1 MTHGC
6 LRVIANRRSMML
18 HTYHTGQDIPLLL
31 PLVFDVV
38 AKYYA
43 YLKRDTIVSDVVAK
57 YHAYLK
63 RDTIEGVLRGMLR
76 QNATERLEHAH
87 SAAALL
93 IAAKPCFLEP
103 VSPGVRRDLPS
114 WSGIDSPY
122 VLRIGG
128 GRWRLFGQI
137 GALLDDYDYARE
149 IAARILLLPD
159 EEG

>member
-6 LRVIANRRSMML
+6 IRVGANRRSMML
-18 HTYHTGQDIPLLL
+18 HTHHTGQDIPLLL

-38 AKYYA
+38 AKY
-43 YLKRDTIVSDVVAK
+43 
-57 YHAYLK
+57 HEYLK

-103 VSPGVRRDLPS
+103 V
-114 WSGIDSPY
+114 
-122 VLRIGG
+122 
-128 GRWRLFGQI
+128 
-137 GALLDDYDYARE
+137 
-149 IAARILLLPD
+149 
-159 EEG
+159 